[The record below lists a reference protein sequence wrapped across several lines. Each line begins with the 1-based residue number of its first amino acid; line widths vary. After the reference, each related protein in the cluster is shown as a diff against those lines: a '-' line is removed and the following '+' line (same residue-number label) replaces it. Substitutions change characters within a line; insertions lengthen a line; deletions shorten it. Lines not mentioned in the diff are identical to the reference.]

1 MGKKNRKNKTRS
13 GHADNLGAPEA
24 IAAHYA
30 QLHSQ
35 QGERRRAGSSANTSR
50 VNPDAERFAMKA
62 RVFKKAKQSKQC
74 IRIVY
79 EGNWIRPLHNH
90 YYFHHRAET
99 CFNAKHFELGMW
111 DAQFGLDLCQDNIER
126 YKRDECFALSI

>member
-35 QGERRRAGSSANTSR
+35 QGERRRRGSSANTSR
-50 VNPDAERFAMKA
+50 VNPDAERFAIKA
-62 RVFKKAKQSKQC
+62 R
-74 IRIVY
+74 I
-79 EGNWIRPLHNH
+79 
-90 YYFHHRAET
+90 
-99 CFNAKHFELGMW
+99 
-111 DAQFGLDLCQDNIER
+111 
-126 YKRDECFALSI
+126 

>member
-13 GHADNLGAPEA
+13 GHTDNLGAPEA

-50 VNPDAERFAMKA
+50 VNPDAERFAIKA
-62 RVFKKAKQSKQC
+62 RIFKKAKQSKQA
-74 IRIVY
+74 Y
-79 EGNWIRPLHNH
+79 ELYTKAI
-90 YYFHHRAET
+90 
-99 CFNAKHFELGMW
+99 
-111 DAQFGLDLCQDNIER
+111 GLDPYITTTISIIVQ
-126 YKRDECFALSI
+126 KRVSMPSISSWVCGMLSSD